1 LIPSALISCRKLCH
15 SKTLSTYCSWSIYVA
30 SALRGKHQG
39 SRIILSRTCCGVP
52 ADRFSKRI
60 QGQGPMATH
69 ALPLANPLSVF
80 QGCTTCELAIKGC
93 ELKPLHLVHVRII
106 PRIEHADRSL
116 LQGRACCNLK
126 LQAKQIPRIEHADRS
141 LLQGR
146 ACCNLKLQ
154 AKQMLKGDEMSL
166 SYFLMK
172 RDEIRLSH
180 F

>member
-1 LIPSALISCRKLCH
+1 
-15 SKTLSTYCSWSIYVA
+15 
-30 SALRGKHQG
+30 
-39 SRIILSRTCCGVP
+39 
-52 ADRFSKRI
+52 
-60 QGQGPMATH
+60 MATH

-126 LQAKQIPRIEHADRS
+126 LQAKQ
-141 LLQGR
+141 
-146 ACCNLKLQ
+146 
-154 AKQMLKGDEMSL
+154 MLKGDEMSL

>member
-1 LIPSALISCRKLCH
+1 
-15 SKTLSTYCSWSIYVA
+15 
-30 SALRGKHQG
+30 
-39 SRIILSRTCCGVP
+39 
-52 ADRFSKRI
+52 
-60 QGQGPMATH
+60 MATH